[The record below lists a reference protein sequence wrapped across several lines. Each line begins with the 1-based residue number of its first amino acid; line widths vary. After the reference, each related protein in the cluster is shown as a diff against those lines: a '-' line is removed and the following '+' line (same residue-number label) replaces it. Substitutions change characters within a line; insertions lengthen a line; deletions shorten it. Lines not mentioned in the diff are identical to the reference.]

1 MKLEGNTVLITGGAT
16 GIGLA
21 LAEAFIDAGNEVI
34 ICARTEVNL
43 KKAKEKLPNLQIWKC
58 DVSNEAERIAL
69 HDWATST
76 FPNLNVLI
84 NNAGIQRMIDFRKGT
99 KDLLRFRQDDGA
111 DEIEINLK
119 SLIYMTALFTPH
131 LLKQKEAAIVNVSS
145 GTAFVPQPS
154 LITTVLPVYVATKVA
169 IHSFSQSLR
178 EQLKDTPIKVFEL
191 VPPMMDTNLDKGARK
206 ARGETYFGP
215 PATEIVAPAMKALEN
230 DEYEIRVQDPNFPNV
245 VKTKR

>member
-21 LAEAFIDAGNEVI
+21 LAEAFIDNGNEVI
-34 ICARTEVNL
+34 ACARTEANL
-43 KKAKEKLPNLQIWKC
+43 KKAKEKLPKLQIRRC
-58 DVSNEAERIAL
+58 DVSKEAERIAL
-69 HDWATST
+69 CDWATST

-99 KDLLRFRQDDGA
+99 EDLLRYRQEDGD
-111 DEIEINLK
+111 DEIGINLK

-131 LLKQKEAAIVNVSS
+131 LLKQNEAAIVNVSS
-145 GTAFVPQPS
+145 GTAFIRQPAP
-154 LITTVLPVYVATKVA
+154 ITTVLPVYVATKVA

-178 EQLKDTPIKVFEL
+178 QQLKDTPVKVFEL

-206 ARGETYFGP
+206 SRGETYFGP
-215 PATEIVAPAMKALEN
+215 PAAEIAAPAMKALEN
-230 DEYEIRVQDPNFPNV
+230 DEYEIHVQDPNFPNMV
-245 VKTKR
+245 NRKR